1 MAKHNTAK
9 MDFDAWSAM
18 ARSDPEAFESM
29 RLAAIEAA
37 IASAP
42 AAKRER
48 LRRLQWRI
56 DQERRRSRT
65 PLAACIRISR
75 MMWRQ
80 VLGPGG
86 LNDRL
91 DDLRRVVHGRPARA
105 ATDRALGGQ
114 VLAFARRRD

>member
-18 ARSDPEAFESM
+18 ARNDPEAFESM

-56 DQERRRSRT
+56 DQERRRART
-65 PLAACIRISR
+65 PLAACMRISR
-75 MMWRQ
+75 MMWRS

-86 LNDRL
+86 LQDRFSEL
-91 DDLRRVVHGRPARA
+91 LSDTKKKDDGSKPVRECSCRTVSSSS
-105 ATDRALGGQ
+105 T
-114 VLAFARRRD
+114 

>member
-1 MAKHNTAK
+1 MANQNTAK

-29 RLAAIEAA
+29 RVAAIEAA

-56 DQERRRSRT
+56 DQERRLSRT
-65 PLAACIRISR
+65 PMAACLRISR
-75 MMWRQ
+75 MMWSR

-91 DDLRRVVHGRPARA
+91 ADLRRVVHGQPARA
-105 ATDRALGGQ
+105 APDRALGAQ

>member
-1 MAKHNTAK
+1 MAEHNTAK

-48 LRRLQWRI
+48 LRRLQ
-56 DQERRRSRT
+56 
-65 PLAACIRISR
+65 
-75 MMWRQ
+75 
-80 VLGPGG
+80 
-86 LNDRL
+86 
-91 DDLRRVVHGRPARA
+91 
-105 ATDRALGGQ
+105 
-114 VLAFARRRD
+114 

>member
-18 ARSDPEAFESM
+18 ARNDPEAFESM

-65 PLAACIRISR
+65 PLAACLRISR

-86 LNDRL
+86 LNERL
-91 DDLRRVVHGRPARA
+91 DDLRRAVHGRPPRA
-105 ATDRALGGQ
+105 ATGRPLGGQ
-114 VLAFARRRD
+114 VLAFVPRRE